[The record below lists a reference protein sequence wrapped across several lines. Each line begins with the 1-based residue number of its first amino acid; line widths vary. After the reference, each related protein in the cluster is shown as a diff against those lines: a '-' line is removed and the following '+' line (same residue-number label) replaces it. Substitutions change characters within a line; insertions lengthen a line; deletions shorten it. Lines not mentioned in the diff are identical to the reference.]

1 MPKRLS
7 IGYKYNDMSKIPILW
22 VDDEIDLLKPHI
34 LFLENKGYQVNP
46 CNNGREALELIQ
58 ESPFEVV
65 LLDENM
71 PGINGLETLS
81 ELKQIKPALPVVM
94 ITKNEAEHI
103 MEEAIGSKISDY
115 LIKPVNPNQILL
127 CLKKLLQHQH
137 LVAEKTIQNY
147 QQEFRSIALS
157 LHDLNS
163 HQDWIQ
169 FYEKMVYWELELEHL
184 EDNSMLEIFETQMQE
199 ANRLFSKFVEQNY
212 PEWLGNAT
220 NTPTLSH
227 HLMEQ
232 EVFPRLHSHEPT
244 LLVVI
249 DNLRLD
255 QWKVIAD
262 SLRPHYNLTSENNYY
277 SILPTATQ
285 YARNALFSG
294 LTPLE
299 MEKKYPDWWK
309 NDTDEGGKNLF
320 EKEFLGANIL
330 RKNLDI
336 KWSYHKIKKL
346 SEGRQLLKTLQNHS
360 QEALTVVVYNF
371 VDMISHAKTEME
383 IIKELAADN
392 KAYRSLTRSW
402 FNNSPL
408 LELIQKAASLNF
420 QLLLTTDHGTINV
433 KTPSSLIGDRET
445 SQNLRYKTGRGM
457 TFEKKQ
463 VMVAND
469 PNQLQLPRLALNSQ
483 FVFAKEDAYFV
494 YPKNYNYYAKHFL
507 NSYQH
512 GGISL
517 EEMIVPFVAL
527 TPRS

>member
-1 MPKRLS
+1 
-7 IGYKYNDMSKIPILW
+7 MSTINILW

-34 LFLENKGYQVNP
+34 LFLESKGYAVHP
-46 CNNGREALELIQ
+46 CNNGRDALDIISEN
-58 ESPFEVV
+58 PYDVV

-71 PGINGLETLS
+71 PGLTGLETLL
-81 ELKQIKPALPVVM
+81 EIKQLRPSLPVVM
-94 ITKNEAEHI
+94 ITKNEEEQI

-157 LHDLNS
+157 LNELHTAS
-163 HQDWIQ
+163 DWVS
-169 FYEKMVYWELELEHL
+169 FYEKMIFWELELEHL
-184 EDNSMLEIFETQMQE
+184 EDGSMLEIFETQMQE
-199 ANRLFSKFVEQNY
+199 ANQLFGKFIEKNY
-212 PEWLGNAT
+212 PDWIQNPDT
-220 NTPTLSH
+220 SPTLSH
-227 HLMEQ
+227 QLLDQ
-232 EVFPRLHSHEPT
+232 EVFPRLKQQQPT

-255 QWKVIAD
+255 QWKVIGQRLQNTYTLAEEKNYF
-262 SLRPHYNLTSENNYY
+262 SL
-277 SILPTATQ
+277 LPTATQ

-294 LTPLE
+294 LTPLQ
-299 MEKKYPDWWK
+299 MAKNHPDWWK

-320 EKEFLGANIL
+320 EKEFLGAHL
-330 RKNLDI
+330 ERKQMKI
-336 KWSYHKIKKL
+336 KWSYHKIRNL
-346 SEGRQLLKTLQNHS
+346 SEGKQLVKTLANHKHE
-360 QEALTVVVYNF
+360 QLTVMVYNF

-383 IIKELAADN
+383 IIKELASDN
-392 KAYRSLTRSW
+392 KAYRSLTQSW
-402 FNNSPL
+402 FSNSPL
-408 LELIQKAASLNF
+408 LELIQKAAGLGF

-445 SQNLRYKTGRGM
+445 SQNLRYKTGRGL
-457 TFEKKQ
+457 TFDAKQ
-463 VMVAND
+463 VMTTED
-469 PNQLQLPRLALNSQ
+469 PEALQLPRLALNSQ

-494 YPKNYNYYAKHFL
+494 YPKNYNYFAKMFV

-512 GGISL
+512 GGISM
-517 EEMIVPFVAL
+517 EEMIIPFVAL

>member
-1 MPKRLS
+1 
-7 IGYKYNDMSKIPILW
+7 MSKIPILW

-34 LFLENKGYQVNP
+34 LFLENKGYQVHP
-46 CNNGREALELIQ
+46 CNNGREALDLIQ
-58 ESPFEVV
+58 HLPFEVV

-71 PGINGLETLS
+71 PGLNGLETLS
-81 ELKQIKPALPVVM
+81 ELKQIQPALPVVM

-127 CLKKLLQHQH
+127 CLKKLLQHRH

-147 QQEFRSIALS
+147 QQEFRAIALS
-157 LHDLNS
+157 LHDLNT
-163 HQDWIQ
+163 HEDWAR

-184 EDNSMLEIFETQMQE
+184 DDSSMLEIFETQMQE
-199 ANRLFSKFVEQNY
+199 ANRLFSKFIEQNY
-212 PEWLGNAT
+212 PSWISDGIDA
-220 NTPTLSH
+220 PTLSH
-227 HLMEQ
+227 QLLER
-232 EVFPRLHSHEPT
+232 EVFPRLQQHKPT

-255 QWKVIAD
+255 QWKIVAN
-262 SLRPHYNLTSENNYY
+262 SLRPFYNIATEKNYY

-294 LTPLE
+294 LTPLD
-299 MEKKYPDWWK
+299 MEKAYPDWWR
-309 NDTDEGGKNLF
+309 NDTDAGGKNLF
-320 EKEFLGANIL
+320 EKEFLGALIE
-330 RKNLDI
+330 RKKQGI
-336 KWSYHKIKKL
+336 KWSYHKIKQL
-346 SEGRQLLKTLQNHS
+346 SEGRQLLKTLQNQK
-360 QEALTVVVYNF
+360 QENLTVVVYNF

-383 IIKELAADN
+383 LIKELAADN

-402 FNNSPL
+402 FNHSPL
-408 LELIQKAASLNF
+408 FEMMQKAAQLDF

-433 KTPSSLIGDRET
+433 RTPSSLIGDRET

-463 VMVAND
+463 VMVAED
-469 PNQLQLPRLALNSQ
+469 PQQLQLPRLGLNSQ
-483 FVFAKEDAYFV
+483 FVFAKEDTFFV

-517 EEMIVPFVAL
+517 EEMIVPFVAM
-527 TPRS
+527 TARS